1 MKGSAPGSASEA
13 GLLWRSSGTHPF
25 SNENTGRE
33 QIFKQ
38 DGISSDRV
46 CQKDKGTGS
55 ASGKRP
61 EYDAGNLDLPL
72 QTLRSSSLMD
82 VSVRG
87 AVIEEAVTSLVREEL
102 KTESDA
108 GKAALLLTS
117 VFEMGLDQEMEP
129 VYEAVSRIILEDTR
143 FLQWQRHCHACGC

>member
-1 MKGSAPGSASEA
+1 MLET
-13 GLLWRSSGTHPF
+13 WI
-25 SNENTGRE
+25 GR
-33 QIFKQ
+33 F
-38 DGISSDRV
+38 GPSV
-46 CQKDKGTGS
+46 
-55 ASGKRP
+55 A
-61 EYDAGNLDLPL
+61 AA
-72 QTLRSSSLMD
+72 LMD

-87 AVIEEAVTSLVREEL
+87 AVIEEAVTSLVREGL

-143 FLQWQRHCHACGC
+143 LFAVAEALSRLRLQ

>member
-1 MKGSAPGSASEA
+1 MM
-13 GLLWRSSGTHPF
+13 
-25 SNENTGRE
+25 RE
-33 QIFKQ
+33 TWICRF
-38 DGISSDRV
+38 
-46 CQKDKGTGS
+46 
-55 ASGKRP
+55 RP
-61 EYDAGNLDLPL
+61 SVAAA
-72 QTLRSSSLMD
+72 LMD